1 MLHRIG
7 TSKEI
12 NNWNIKAKP
21 AQDLPLLIDQ
31 QPHHP
36 QHDHRDLLTTHSSH
50 QICSLFLH
58 CHWAWMIQTRKESQI
73 YPARITEGTDDFYWL
88 PMKWELNW
96 EQVDKQ
102 IDNRNIRRDESMHEN
117 LDGCIIG
124 ERWWKLWIL
133 LSQQKPIT
141 APHKGNM
148 TQDQVD
154 MWRIK
159 A

>member
-1 MLHRIG
+1 
-7 TSKEI
+7 
-12 NNWNIKAKP
+12 
-21 AQDLPLLIDQ
+21 
-31 QPHHP
+31 
-36 QHDHRDLLTTHSSH
+36 
-50 QICSLFLH
+50 
-58 CHWAWMIQTRKESQI
+58 
-73 YPARITEGTDDFYWL
+73 
-88 PMKWELNW
+88 MKWELNW

-141 APHKGNM
+141 ALHKGNM

-154 MWRIK
+154 MWQIK
-159 A
+159 PRQNSTAEKDCAIILISITRQIINNHHPSLGYPECTALVSFWSKDKCTIITKALSNQLLLILSDCTSLLWKLTPIHWRHFYWPYM

>member
-1 MLHRIG
+1 
-7 TSKEI
+7 
-12 NNWNIKAKP
+12 
-21 AQDLPLLIDQ
+21 
-31 QPHHP
+31 
-36 QHDHRDLLTTHSSH
+36 
-50 QICSLFLH
+50 
-58 CHWAWMIQTRKESQI
+58 
-73 YPARITEGTDDFYWL
+73 
-88 PMKWELNW
+88 
-96 EQVDKQ
+96 
-102 IDNRNIRRDESMHEN
+102 MHEN

-141 APHKGNM
+141 ALHKGNM